1 MILPTCPVF
10 TPVEVV
16 WADAAIDGLA
26 QFRSPSEAIL
36 EAKVTIRKSLGYWV
50 GNQLKDGVRSVLIA
64 VDDDREN
71 DGGPGGIITIPLGM
85 VQRIETLRW
94 TGRKPWVAPHLR
106 KLKNKNVGE
115 QKNNAE
121 KENNSPDTGVGV
133 PRVGR
138 AGSRP
143 VTNKNRVGKPKK
155 KNQ

>member
-1 MILPTCPVF
+1 MILPACPVF

-16 WADAAIDGLA
+16 WADASLDATV

-50 GNQLKDGVRSVLIA
+50 GNQKKEGVQSILIA
-64 VDDDREN
+64 VDDDRGN
-71 DGGPGGIITIPLGM
+71 DGGPGGIISIPLGM

-106 KLKNKNVGE
+106 SKKVGKEKNE
-115 QKNNAE
+115 ANNQDDAT
-121 KENNSPDTGVGV
+121 KAGIGVAGV
-133 PRVGR
+133 NRPS
-138 AGSRP
+138 SRP
-143 VTNKNRVGKPKK
+143 MTNKDRVSKPKK